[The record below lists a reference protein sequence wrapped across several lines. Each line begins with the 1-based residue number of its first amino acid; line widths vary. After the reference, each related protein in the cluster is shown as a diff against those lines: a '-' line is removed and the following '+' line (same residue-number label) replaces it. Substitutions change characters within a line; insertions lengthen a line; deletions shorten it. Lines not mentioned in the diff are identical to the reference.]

1 MEKLLTVDKLSEKLS
16 LSKST
21 IYDYVHRGL
30 IPYIKITK
38 AVRFRPSA
46 IERWIN
52 KRVVKSR
59 NTTRIDF
66 DDFIDV

>member
-1 MEKLLTVDKLSEKLS
+1 MERLLTVDELSEKLS

-52 KRVVKSR
+52 KKVVKTR
-59 NTTRIDF
+59 NASNIDF
-66 DDFIDV
+66 YDFID

>member
-1 MEKLLTVDKLSEKLS
+1 MERLLTVDELSEKLS

-52 KRVVKSR
+52 KKVVKTR
-59 NTTRIDF
+59 NASRIDVY
-66 DDFIDV
+66 DFID

>member
-1 MEKLLTVDKLSEKLS
+1 MERLLTVDELSEKLS

-52 KRVVKSR
+52 KKVVKTR
-59 NTTRIDF
+59 NVSMIDVY
-66 DDFIDV
+66 DFID

>member
-1 MEKLLTVDKLSEKLS
+1 MERLLTVDELSEKLS

-52 KRVVKSR
+52 KKVVKTKNAS
-59 NTTRIDF
+59 RIDVY
-66 DDFIDV
+66 DFID

>member
-1 MEKLLTVDKLSEKLS
+1 MEKLLTLDELSEQLS

-30 IPYIKITK
+30 IPHIKIAK

-46 IERWIN
+46 IEQMD
-52 KRVVKSR
+52 K
-59 NTTRIDF
+59 
-66 DDFIDV
+66 